1 MNRIGQAGLVAVG
14 LSLLTGCDTI
24 GNPIE
29 ALTGKPKAPD
39 EFQVLARKPLRMPA
53 TLDLPEP
60 RLGEP
65 SPLEPDPQS
74 DAVVALLGVP
84 ALGTTGS
91 PASPGEAALLSAAT
105 AGVATG
111 AERDRLDAQIDEFE
125 RNQPYR
131 PPSLLDVLEGEET
144 VRDVIV
150 PAPEA
155 RRIQSEGI
163 APAPID
169 PDELPPE
176 EAQ

>member
-1 MNRIGQAGLVAVG
+1 MNRIGQAGLVVIG
-14 LSLLTGCDTI
+14 LSVLSGCDTI
-24 GNPIE
+24 GNPLD
-29 ALTGKPKAPD
+29 AFTGKPKPPD

-65 SPLEPDPQS
+65 SPLEPDPKS

-84 ALGTTGS
+84 EIGPDGTAAT
-91 PASPGEAALLSAAT
+91 AGEQALLDAAT

-111 AERDRLDAQIDEFE
+111 ADRDRLDAQIQEFE
-125 RNQPYR
+125 ENQPYQ
-131 PPSLLDVLEGEET
+131 PPFLLDVLEGKET
-144 VRDVIV
+144 VRDVII

-169 PDELPPE
+169 PNEEPPE
-176 EAQ
+176 SSQ